1 MPATIP
7 NNGYLAQRIWD
18 TSVTLFTENQ
28 CLAPRLYST
37 SDDGVIVV
45 EDRQGERDMG
55 ARGSQVT
62 FWFGD
67 RRRGQDIKPRA
78 LGATGFGQSDPPR
91 PIYSQTI
98 TLAALEL
105 ATTGFVNLE
114 IGQMYTNVPLQTKE
128 LRDCGAESAELIS
141 RSLYYHLAGITAYNA
156 SGSLWPVDPC
166 SNPVTEIDSAH
177 QFWTNGKTS
186 DTAVAADANSILT
199 MEYLELVITR
209 LQSRANGVISPLVPA
224 QTPWGEWFLFICDS
238 EGAEQLQRHSSTNR
252 VTQLTLAEIQGG
264 NDVDKVAAVMR
275 ANSGFQGTRNILVL
289 VDEYT
294 PFGQSGTTQ
303 GATTA
308 GTQIANVRRGML
320 LGKGAMKLIWGSG
333 FDAESSHIK
342 VTHHAIH
349 QQEEWKFLTHW
360 AGAPMIPV
368 DHATPQRMGC
378 ATVSYYVNAGTV
390 TV

>member
-1 MPATIP
+1 MPGTIP
-7 NNGYLAQRIWD
+7 NNGYLAQRIWN

-28 CLAPRLYST
+28 CLASRLYST
-37 SDDGVIVV
+37 SEGGVIHV
-45 EDRQGERDMG
+45 EDRQGERDRG
-55 ARGSQVT
+55 GRGSQVT
-62 FWFGD
+62 FWYGD
-67 RRRGQDIKPRA
+67 RRRGQDLKWRA
-78 LGATGFGQSDPPR
+78 LGSTGFGQSDPPR

-98 TLAALEL
+98 TMAAQEL

-114 IGQMYTNVPLQTKE
+114 IGQAYTNVPLQTKE

-141 RSLYYHLAGITAYNA
+141 RQLYYHLSGITAYNSA
-156 SGSLWPVDPC
+156 ATGAPGPC
-166 SNPVTEIDSAH
+166 SNDVYEMDSAH
-177 QFWTNGKTS
+177 QFWTNSKTS

-199 MEYLELVITR
+199 MEFLELVITR

-224 QTPWGEWFLFICDS
+224 QTPWGEWFIFICDG

-264 NDVDKVAAVMR
+264 NDIDKVAAVMQ
-275 ANSGFQGTRNILVL
+275 ANSGFQGTRKILVL

-303 GATTA
+303 GAITA
-308 GTQIANVRRGML
+308 GTQIPNVRRGML
-320 LGKGAMKLIWGSG
+320 LGAGAMEVIWGEG

-342 VTHHAIH
+342 VTHHAVH
-349 QQEEWKFLTHW
+349 EQEEWKFLTHW
-360 AGAPMIPV
+360 AGAARIPT